1 MRRQRGRHG
10 GGRGAGSPCPEPL
23 RREGNECL
31 REGRR
36 HIGMFGRRLDSVIP
50 ESFPAEG
57 ILWFRSARRALLAG
71 GAAAQGPRAGSLGES
86 LGSSI
91 WRPRGISVREK
102 NPPRGVSSPLR
113 PPGPRLARRTLRVKL
128 TRAAGINPVWKHPG
142 TAGPAGWTC
151 PVRPSQGRSVPGGSV
166 CCSCLL
172 FSEEAAP

>member
-1 MRRQRGRHG
+1 MSAGKGGHTPGCAAREPVESPSPEGFKDRVRRNGR
-10 GGRGAGSPCPEPL
+10 AL
-23 RREGNECL
+23 TAAAW
-31 REGRR
+31 
-36 HIGMFGRRLDSVIP
+36 FGRRLDSVIP
-50 ESFPAEG
+50 ESFPTEG
-57 ILWFRSARRALLAG
+57 ILWFRSARRALRPLG
-71 GAAAQGPRAGSLGES
+71 VPGRAAWENPWGRT
-86 LGSSI
+86 I